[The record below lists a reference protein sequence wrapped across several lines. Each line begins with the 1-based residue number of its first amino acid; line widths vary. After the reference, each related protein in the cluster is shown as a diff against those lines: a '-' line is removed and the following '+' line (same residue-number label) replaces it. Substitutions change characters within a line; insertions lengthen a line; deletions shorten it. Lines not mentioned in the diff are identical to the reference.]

1 MATKKLFK
9 ISITGKANSGKNT
22 VAKLLREKIIN
33 ENDWIENPSRYEFI
47 AFADPIKK
55 MIKIMFPDLPRKFLN
70 GPSKYRAKPIPGAFK
85 DGKPLTIRQLLID
98 LGTKVG
104 RAANDNIWLN
114 VFDKTYEKAL
124 KNNDIIIVTD
134 TRFRNEFDHLKNKGF
149 IAIKIV
155 RDDYTKILD
164 ISETSQDAINDS
176 EYDFIIYNNG
186 TLEELKV
193 NIDNL
198 KLF

>member
-1 MATKKLFK
+1 MYK

-22 VAKLLREKIIN
+22 VAKLLHKKLLKESGYCNYK
-33 ENDWIENPSRYEFI
+33 YI

-55 MIKIMFPDLPRKFLN
+55 MIRIMFPDLPRKFLN
-70 GPSKYRAKPIPGAFK
+70 GPSKYRSEQIPGAFK
-85 DGKPLTIRQLLID
+85 DGNPLTVRQLLID

-104 RAANDNIWLN
+104 RAANDSIWLY
-114 VFDKTYEKAL
+114 VFDKTYEKEL
-124 KNNDIIIVTD
+124 KFNDLIIVTD
-134 TRFRNEFDHLKNKGF
+134 TRFRNEFDHVKNKGF
-149 IAIKIV
+149 LTIKIV
-155 RDDYTKILD
+155 RDDHAKILD
-164 ISETSQDAINDS
+164 ISETSQDSISDN

-186 TLEELKV
+186 TLKELKD